1 MTQFETDLE
10 AKKAFQQAE
19 AAKTSHNLAISES
32 TSDSDTSRLEADK
45 ARQQTEAAKTSH
57 DLVILQSTSDSN
69 TSRLEM
75 NKATKQTEASQDAAS
90 SNTFSDDVSDE
101 DQKNCINK
109 QKQAVKRMLKCES
122 NKYYQILE
130 VNDSFTKQKIKKA
143 YKKLA
148 LLLHSDKNKY
158 KDAEETFKSK
168 QSFIESFET
177 ILKLSLLL
185 YFIAEL
191 TSQHRCQHN
200 NQSSQC
206 WNWEI

>member
-1 MTQFETDLE
+1 MSRSRSTSNTDLE
-10 AKKAFQQAE
+10 AKKAFQQTE
-19 AAKTSHNLAISES
+19 AAKTFHDLAISES
-32 TSDSDTSRLEADK
+32 TSDSDTSRLEVNK

-57 DLVILQSTSDSN
+57 DLIISQSTSDLN
-69 TSRLEM
+69 TSRLEAD
-75 NKATKQTEASQDAAS
+75 KARQQTEASQDAVS
-90 SNTFSDDVSDE
+90 SNTSSDDESDE
-101 DQKNCINK
+101 NQKNYINK
-109 QKQAVKRMLKCES
+109 QKQAVKRVLKCES

-158 KDAEETFKSK
+158 EDAEETFRSK
-168 QSFIESFET
+168 QSFIESFKT

-191 TSQHRCQHN
+191 TSQHKCQHDS
-200 NQSSQC
+200 QSSRC
-206 WNWEI
+206 

>member
-10 AKKAFQQAE
+10 AKKAFQQTE

-101 DQKNCINK
+101 DQKNYIDE
-109 QKQAVKRMLKCES
+109 QK
-122 NKYYQILE
+122 
-130 VNDSFTKQKIKKA
+130 
-143 YKKLA
+143 
-148 LLLHSDKNKY
+148 
-158 KDAEETFKSK
+158 
-168 QSFIESFET
+168 
-177 ILKLSLLL
+177 
-185 YFIAEL
+185 
-191 TSQHRCQHN
+191 
-200 NQSSQC
+200 
-206 WNWEI
+206 